1 MPTPRSPSPKRPN
14 PHVPRRT
21 HLLPWDEC
29 TLGIHQVKLVV
40 DAGEHTPQQWW
51 WTDHTDCT
59 HHLCEIAT
67 CHHLAPQQSRSRP
80 PRSPSPKRPN
90 PHMPRRTHVP
100 PLFHGTNARLEY
112 IKSNLWSMRE
122 NTSAMAVELL
132 IIQTARI
139 TFARSPPGPSSLDV
153 DLLVVL
159 LQGSQSN
166 GGGIADHADCTHH
179 LCEITTWPIPCPT
192 YQWTNARL
200 EYIKPNLQQLLQL
213 CIMLLQVFNN

>member
-1 MPTPRSPSPKRPN
+1 MPTTVSMYAIDT
-14 PHVPRRT
+14 V
-21 HLLPWDEC
+21 C
-29 TLGIHQVKLVV
+29 HQSHH
-40 DAGEHTPQQWW
+40 GQRGHQ
-51 WTDHTDCT
+51 
-59 HHLCEIAT
+59 HHLDRQ
-67 CHHLAPQQSRSRP
+67 CHHGQS
-80 PRSPSPKRPN
+80 SP
-90 PHMPRRTHVP
+90 TYQW
-100 PLFHGTNARLEY
+100 TNARLEC

-122 NTSAMAVELL
+122 NTSTMAVELL

-166 GGGIADHADCTHH
+166 GGAIADHADCTHH